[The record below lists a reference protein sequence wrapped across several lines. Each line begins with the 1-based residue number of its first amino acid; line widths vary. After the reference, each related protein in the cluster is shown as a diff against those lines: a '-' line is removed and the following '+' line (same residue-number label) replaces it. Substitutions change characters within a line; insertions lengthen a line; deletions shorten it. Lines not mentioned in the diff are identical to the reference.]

1 MGLRLAEA
9 RNIVDGAISRAQVL
23 GVAVSVAVCDRDG
36 HLIALNIMDGAPAM
50 ANQGAVGKA
59 IASAQWGLASG
70 DPAGSLDALR
80 PGLAIGVGLSA
91 IPIRGGLP
99 IIRAGV
105 VEGAC
110 GVAGTAS
117 SDQDEDCARA
127 GIAALSAHSDQ
138 LA

>member
-1 MGLRLAEA
+1 LP
-9 RNIVDGAISRAQVL
+9 NIVDGAISRAQEL
-23 GVAVSVAVCDRDG
+23 GIAVSVAVCDRDG
-36 HLIALNIMDGAPAM
+36 RLIALNIMDDAPAM

-70 DPAGSLDALR
+70 DPTGSPGALR

-110 GVAGTAS
+110 GVAGAAS
-117 SDQDEDCARA
+117 NEQNEDCARA
-127 GIAALSAHSDQ
+127 GLAALNAHSDQ
-138 LA
+138 SA